1 MARTRHI
8 HQRMSQRS
16 IQLSMLDIV
25 KDFGVDNGDKI
36 ILNKKS
42 IDMAI
47 TELNRISKLM
57 QKMRSRGGIVLV
69 QENDVDI
76 TTYDLNSFDINLKH

>member
-1 MARTRHI
+1 
-8 HQRMSQRS
+8 
-16 IQLSMLDIV
+16 MLDIV